1 MNFFRNNRQAE
12 VHRRKSRRTERYEIF
27 IQFNFQW
34 KTRFSIPFQYFFLE
48 ASAQIFDKTFFLLRF
63 LWLEVFNF
71 ISNPFKSE
79 NSNIF
84 CSPLKMMWKIIRG
97 IQLSSDFLTPL
108 FARMLYAWVNPYTNL
123 KYSSTKIF
131 LLLFGKIPTV
141 KIFSL
146 ALFMFHIP
154 HPLKS
159 FMFEFG
165 EKRAAFNKKNC
176 KSEFSVLVN
185 ATKIFCKL
193 NEWIRKISL
202 KNFPSLALNFRGFFL
217 SKFSLS
223 LTFHISPHHKGMNE
237 F

>member
-1 MNFFRNNRQAE
+1 MEN
-12 VHRRKSRRTERYEIF
+12 SIF
-27 IQFNFQW
+27 DP
-34 KTRFSIPFQYFFLE
+34 FSIFFLG
-48 ASAQIFDKTFFLLRF
+48 SFCTNFFDKTFFVLRF

-154 HPLKS
+154 
-159 FMFEFG
+159 
-165 EKRAAFNKKNC
+165 
-176 KSEFSVLVN
+176 
-185 ATKIFCKL
+185 
-193 NEWIRKISL
+193 
-202 KNFPSLALNFRGFFL
+202 PSTQIIYVWVWGKTRRV
-217 SKFSLS
+217 
-223 LTFHISPHHKGMNE
+223 
-237 F
+237 